1 LSLSMFDQL
10 GALKLHGFGAP
21 ERELL
26 YYSAILHDIGGFI
39 SYTDHHRHGYYLV
52 RNSPLL
58 GFDSTEI
65 QMMAASVL
73 HHRKA
78 LPKRKEEAL
87 ADLNRR
93 QREVVTLLSTLLRL
107 AESMDRGHLTE
118 VRDVRCSLPDGDTLR
133 LELVS
138 ESDCQLELWGLQNHR
153 PAVRDVFGRRLEA
166 GAVPPV
172 S

>member
-1 LSLSMFDQL
+1 
-10 GALKLHGFGAP
+10 
-21 ERELL
+21 
-26 YYSAILHDIGGFI
+26 
-39 SYTDHHRHGYYLV
+39 
-52 RNSPLL
+52 
-58 GFDSTEI
+58 
-65 QMMAASVL
+65 MMAAIVL

-93 QREVVTLLSTLLRL
+93 QRDVVTVLSTILRL

-118 VRDVRCSLPDGDTLR
+118 VQDVRCSLNGSGGTLV

-153 PAVRDVFGRRLEA
+153 NAVREVFAKRLEPRVA
-166 GAVPPV
+166 PPA
-172 S
+172 